1 MMKRALGI
9 LACLLL
15 AAPLAAED
23 RVRFGRDVLP
33 ILSENCFACH
43 GPDESQRKADLR
55 LDTRE
60 GTLTVLSLEKPAESE
75 LLARVLS
82 TDDEVV
88 MPPPASHKKRL
99 TARQVETL
107 RRWIEAGAPW
117 GKH

>member
-15 AAPLAAED
+15 SVPLAAED

-60 GTLTVLSLEKPAESE
+60 GALAMLSLEKPAQQRRRHH
-75 LLARVLS
+75 LARI
-82 TDDEVV
+82 
-88 MPPPASHKKRL
+88 PRPARRL
-99 TARQVETL
+99 
-107 RRWIEAGAPW
+107 
-117 GKH
+117 